1 MGLIILIETAT
12 EVCSVALAFNGHLI
26 SLRETNQGNS
36 HSANVAVFIDEV
48 LKEAG
53 KSPKDLDAVAVSKG
67 PGSYTGL
74 RIGVSSAKGLSYGLK
89 IPLISI
95 DTLLAMT
102 NGVLESH
109 SINKA
114 NTLFCP
120 MIDARRME
128 VYSAFYDANLH
139 QIRNVQ
145 ADIVDE
151 NIYLVYLNQQTVY
164 FFGNGSQKCKEVLS
178 NHANA
183 YFIENIQL
191 SAVNMVQIAEEKF
204 SLKEFEDS
212 AYFEPFYL
220 KDFIAAKPVVKGL
233 Y

>member
-1 MGLIILIETAT
+1 MIETAT
-12 EVCSVALAFNGHLI
+12 EVCSVALAFDGRLI
-26 SLRETNQGNS
+26 SLRETDKGNS

-48 LKEAG
+48 LKEV
-53 KSPKDLDAVAVSKG
+53 KKTPKDLDAVAVSKG

-74 RIGVSSAKGLSYGLK
+74 RIGVSSAKGLSYGLG

-95 DTLLAMT
+95 ETLKAMT
-102 NGVLESH
+102 YGVLKNN
-109 SINKA
+109 IIDKNA
-114 NTLFCP
+114 LFCP

-128 VYSAFYDANLH
+128 VYSAFYNANLL
-139 QIRNVQ
+139 QIREVQ

-151 NIYLVYLNQQTVY
+151 TTYLEYLEKYSIY
-164 FFGNGSQKCKEVLS
+164 FFGNGSEKCKDILLQHS
-178 NHANA
+178 NAH
-183 YFIENIQL
+183 FIEDIHL
-191 SAVNMVQIAEEKF
+191 SSTYMIELAEEKY
-204 SLKEFEDS
+204 KQQEFENA